1 LDKKAGCPNK
11 GATCFFSN
19 DDPRKNIALRAEWKG
34 FTRFLDFKINIII
47 KNGMNPWAEPF
58 ERNFV

>member
-19 DDPRKNIALRAEWKG
+19 DDPQEKTSRCALDEKDEKD
-34 FTRFLDFKINIII
+34 LHDC
-47 KNGMNPWAEPF
+47 
-58 ERNFV
+58 